1 MNTSTQNFETGSNKD
16 VLVNAAYEGVLAV
29 QALTAGVGPGETEK
43 PRKNDPE
50 IEPEKLP
57 NEDPGI
63 QPNTKPQREGDDDDD
78 DDDYTPYTEPEI
90 GDDPDKEKIKIP
102 IM

>member
-1 MNTSTQNFETGSNKD
+1 MNPTISTNPELDMYEEPILQLTG
-16 VLVNAAYEGVLAV
+16 EM
-29 QALTAGVGPGETEK
+29 PGDGDEPK
-43 PRKNDPE
+43 KRPE

-63 QPNTKPQREGDDDDD
+63 QPDTKPKKEDDDDDDDD

-90 GDDPDKEKIKIP
+90 GDDPDREKNKIP

>member
-1 MNTSTQNFETGSNKD
+1 MNSIHIEPDAILELHDRLMNEPYNS
-16 VLVNAAYEGVLAV
+16 L
-29 QALTAGVGPGETEK
+29 PGDGDEPKKT
-43 PRKNDPE
+43 PE

-57 NEDPGI
+57 DETPGI
-63 QPNTKPQREGDDDDD
+63 QPDTKPKKEDDDDDDD

-90 GDDPDKEKIKIP
+90 GDDPDTEKNKTL